1 MNGLTKYDILAPS
14 KPDSGNEINRYE
26 ILVNIS
32 GYYTAADA
40 KNKKNRKSKVKPGN
54 YLVYNRSNG
63 MINVTTK
70 KGVPGSWINPS
81 DNKKESVSH
90 PVYHTVV
97 KGDTVS
103 ELAIKY
109 GTTQEDIKKW
119 NNLNSKYL
127 IIVGQKLRVK

>member
-1 MNGLTKYDILAPS
+1 MN
-14 KPDSGNEINRYE
+14 
-26 ILVNIS
+26 VS

-40 KNKKNRKSKVKPGN
+40 KNRINKKSIVKPGN
-54 YLVYNRSNG
+54 YLVYNQSNG

-70 KGVPGSWINPS
+70 KGIPGSWINPT
-81 DNKKESVSH
+81 DNKKESVTP

-97 KGDTVS
+97 KGDTVL

-119 NNLNSKYL
+119 NNLNNKYL